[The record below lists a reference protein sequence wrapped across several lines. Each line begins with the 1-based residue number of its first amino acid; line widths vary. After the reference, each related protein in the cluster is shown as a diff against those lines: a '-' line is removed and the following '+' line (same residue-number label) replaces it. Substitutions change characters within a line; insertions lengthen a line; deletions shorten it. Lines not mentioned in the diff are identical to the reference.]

1 MLLKVVLVP
10 DKGVVTLMFLFNA
23 VLAIIQ
29 LVCAHWFFAIGK
41 PVTAYW
47 CIIWTFYS
55 VLVMVYLY
63 FKEK

>member
-1 MLLKVVLVP
+1 
-10 DKGVVTLMFLFNA
+10 MFLFNA